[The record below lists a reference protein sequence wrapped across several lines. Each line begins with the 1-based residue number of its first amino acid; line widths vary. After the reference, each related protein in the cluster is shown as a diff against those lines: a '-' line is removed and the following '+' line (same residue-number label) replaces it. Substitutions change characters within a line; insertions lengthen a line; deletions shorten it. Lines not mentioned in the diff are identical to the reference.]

1 MVKVKVKGPYG
12 SISVARPGKGGGK
25 AVVKPRGDADSK
37 EKGDADSKEKRD
49 ADSKEKGD
57 ADSKEKEDADSKE
70 KGDADSRE
78 NTEKG
83 VSDDEAKE
91 KNTAEAG
98 HVDVRESEAGFNDG
112 GTAQAR
118 DDNIDNEGG
127 SDPSSSDS
135 SEGEE

>member
-37 EKGDADSKEKRD
+37 EKGDADSKD
-49 ADSKEKGD
+49 
-57 ADSKEKEDADSKE
+57 

-78 NTEKG
+78 NLEKG
-83 VSDDEAKE
+83 ASDDETKE
-91 KNTAEAG
+91 KSGVEAG
-98 HVDVRESEAGFNDG
+98 HVEVRDEAGLNDG
-112 GTAQAR
+112 GTAHRAR
-118 DDNIDNEGG
+118 DDKIDNEGG
-127 SDPSSSDS
+127 TDPSSSDS